1 MKRTLLLMIAIA
13 FPWVILL
20 MDDNP
25 AGAFFAVILQCTVIG
40 WIPASLWA
48 LRIVRTSPTFKQ
60 KKKKRKKKNETTT
73 NTEINRQ

>member
-1 MKRTLLLMIAIA
+1 MIAIA

-25 AGAFFAVILQCTVIG
+25 VGALFAMFLQCTVVG

-48 LRIVRTSPTFKQ
+48 LRIVRTPQTNNENTQQKKQ
-60 KKKKRKKKNETTT
+60 KETEST
-73 NTEINRQ
+73 TEINRKST